1 MNTPHL
7 TNFPK
12 SENLE
17 TISVNISRKGAA
29 GGSQPAL
36 WAKSTQELMRMKL
49 DGRGT
54 NHQAAERENER
65 DHIQVLWVFLLGK
78 CEGSQ
83 LTEFL
88 NYRENGVAMYKN
100 SNELHK

>member
-7 TNFPK
+7 TNFLK
-12 SENLE
+12 WENLE

-36 WAKSTQELMRMKL
+36 WAKSMQELMRMKL

-65 DHIQVLWVFLLGK
+65 DHIQVFFFFNWANV
-78 CEGSQ
+78 
-83 LTEFL
+83 
-88 NYRENGVAMYKN
+88 RGVN
-100 SNELHK
+100 